1 MTVPRDTTEAIETES
16 RDRLRRLAEQQAA
29 LRRVATLV
37 AEGAPADELERVTR
51 PVLFQAA

>member
-29 LRRVATLV
+29 LRHVATLV